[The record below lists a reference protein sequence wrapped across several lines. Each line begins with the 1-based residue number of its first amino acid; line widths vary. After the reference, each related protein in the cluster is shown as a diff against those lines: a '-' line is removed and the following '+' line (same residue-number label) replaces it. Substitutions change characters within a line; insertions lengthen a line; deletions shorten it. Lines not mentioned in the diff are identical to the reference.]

1 MTSYDSIRFD
11 PPAPLALVV
20 IKNPQNGKTV
30 IDVPMLIDTGA
41 DLTLIPSS
49 FVGPLELNKTG
60 QLYELEGFDGKISY
74 AEVIAVEICFEG
86 RIFKGQFL
94 LSTQSWGVVGRNI
107 LNLLTLSCD
116 GPNQTW
122 SIK

>member
-30 IDVPMLIDTGA
+30 IDVPMLIDTEA

-60 QLYELEGFDGKISY
+60 QLYELEGLD
-74 AEVIAVEICFEG
+74 G